1 MTIQYKSSDTQPKY
15 ILHLTDLNWPKYA
28 PLSIRQLY
36 PEKRSEQIH
45 CELAELG
52 NQANSNPPDLDVA
65 FEANSATSDSM
76 ESLSVVEDSGNAS
89 GLEVEEQDEEIPCH
103 KDVESVGIVRP
114 IPQDISEEKE
124 SNETLEDMETLAN
137 NDSGISAEPDN
148 LQGDTFPREETGR
161 EEMNSSTL

>member
-103 KDVESVGIVRP
+103 KDVESVGIALFLA
-114 IPQDISEEKE
+114 IE